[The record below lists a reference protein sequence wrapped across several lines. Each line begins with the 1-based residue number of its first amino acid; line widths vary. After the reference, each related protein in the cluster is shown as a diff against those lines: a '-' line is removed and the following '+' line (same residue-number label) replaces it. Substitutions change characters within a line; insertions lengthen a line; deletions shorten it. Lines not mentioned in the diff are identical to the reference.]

1 MAGIASPL
9 ALSNMHRILD
19 VVELMIIEGMSSTSD
34 IQRYYFRTYKPDPL
48 ELTTTAFSEEESLAS
63 FDAFTSAARGMH

>member
-1 MAGIASPL
+1 
-9 ALSNMHRILD
+9 MHQILD
-19 VVELMIIEGMSSTSD
+19 VVELMIIEGMASSSD

-63 FDAFTSAARGMH
+63 FDAFSASVQGLH